1 MPSVLL
7 KAQCVVTFNSVYLE
21 ARNVY
26 PWKCIMHLSPYREQ
40 KGIVTSCSLAACLNL
55 GLHSNKKRMFEY
67 QSSWNP
73 RNLFIEHVGLYSQMI
88 NITAKREW
96 GLCVCVA
103 QRTIGCLSWV
113 TYTRSIFI
121 NVSHELW
128 HTVGVPNTP
137 FSVPLPLEGAQQSEM
152 SAQRPLKVVVAQ
164 FLLPWLKLQIAVVD
178 DTHD

>member
-1 MPSVLL
+1 M
-7 KAQCVVTFNSVYLE
+7 QCLPLE
-21 ARNVY
+21 
-26 PWKCIMHLSPYREQ
+26 MHLSPDHEQ

-55 GLHSNKKRMFEY
+55 VLHSNKKRMFEY

-73 RNLFIEHVGLYSQMI
+73 RNLFIELLKWLISLQKESEG
-88 NITAKREW
+88 
-96 GLCVCVA
+96 CVCVV

-128 HTVGVPNTP
+128 HTVGEPNTS
-137 FSVPLPLEGAQQSEM
+137 FSVPSPLEGAQQSDM
-152 SAQRPLKVVVAQ
+152 SVQRPLKVVVAQ
-164 FLLPWLKLQIAVVD
+164 FLLPWLKLQIAVMD

>member
-7 KAQCVVTFNSVYLE
+7 KAQCAATFNSVYLE

-96 GLCVCVA
+96 GLCVCGSENHRLPLLSNLYKINIYQREPWIVA
-103 QRTIGCLSWV
+103 HRRSAK
-113 TYTRSIFI
+113 YSIFCPFAPGRSTAEW
-121 NVSHELW
+121 NVS
-128 HTVGVPNTP
+128 TKAT
-137 FSVPLPLEGAQQSEM
+137 
-152 SAQRPLKVVVAQ
+152 
-164 FLLPWLKLQIAVVD
+164 
-178 DTHD
+178 